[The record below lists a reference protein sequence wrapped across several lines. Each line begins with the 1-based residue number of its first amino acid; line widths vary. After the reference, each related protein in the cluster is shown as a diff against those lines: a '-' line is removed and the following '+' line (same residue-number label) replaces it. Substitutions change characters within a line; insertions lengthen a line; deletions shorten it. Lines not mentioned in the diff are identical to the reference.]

1 MIELGDRVRIVISP
15 ALIDMQLI
23 PLASR
28 WGSVVKVERNGRN
41 PGAWVR
47 LDRRFKDLY
56 CWFIPMKSI
65 RTPLNENTIDRKKR
79 KELINT
85 INL

>member
-1 MIELGDRVRIVISP
+1 MIEQGDRVRIVISP

-28 WGSVVKVERNGRN
+28 WGSVIKVERNSRN

-47 LDRRFKDLY
+47 LDKRYNDLY
-56 CWFIPMKSI
+56 SWFVPMKSI
-65 RTPLNENTIDRKKR
+65 RTPLSENTIDRKKR